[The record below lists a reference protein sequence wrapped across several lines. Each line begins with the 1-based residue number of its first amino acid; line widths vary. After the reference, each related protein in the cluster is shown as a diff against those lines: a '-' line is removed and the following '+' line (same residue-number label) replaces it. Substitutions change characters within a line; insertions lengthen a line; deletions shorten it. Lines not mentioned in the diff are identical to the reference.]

1 MLLLFVICHRRIEI
15 EFLHFELEAEASC
28 EFDVLEV
35 REGGEPQG
43 PLVGR
48 FCGHERPA
56 SYVSSSNKLYFNFR
70 SDYSVS
76 QAGFRIRYKTG
87 QGREERRE
95 ERGDLFYLFCLSAC
109 GGEFSTPSGIIRSP
123 YHPANYPHHRHCKYT
138 IAAPAGNVIQLQ
150 FR

>member
-1 MLLLFVICHRRIEI
+1 M
-15 EFLHFELEAEASC
+15 EAEASC

-87 QGREERRE
+87 QWREERRE
-95 ERGDLFYLFCLSAC
+95 ERFVLLILFVSLWWRVLNTQRY
-109 GGEFSTPSGIIRSP
+109 
-123 YHPANYPHHRHCKYT
+123 YPISVPPC
-138 IAAPAGNVIQLQ
+138 
-150 FR
+150 

>member
-1 MLLLFVICHRRIEI
+1 M
-15 EFLHFELEAEASC
+15 EAESSC
-28 EFDVLEV
+28 EYDVLEV

-70 SDYSVS
+70 SDYSLS
-76 QAGFRIRYKTG
+76 HSGFRIRYKTG
-87 QGREERRE
+87 EGREEGGKREGRE
-95 ERGDLFYLFCLSAC
+95 EIYSTLFCLSAC

-123 YHPANYPHHRHCKYT
+123 YHPANYPHHRNCKYT
-138 IAAPAGNVIQLQ
+138 IVAPAGNVIQLQ